1 MDRKPRRHGLD
12 GFTLIEMLVVIAIIS
27 MLAGLLLP
35 SLGKARGAAQRTSC
49 LNNLRQIGIGVQQY
63 LDGPG
68 GHRYYPYP
76 KEDELWV
83 EPGTNNLNRW
93 EGFSGASFLAS
104 LYWSGV
110 LREPG
115 VFICPNTGDSSD
127 RGAAYGRN
135 PPQIGQTGPLPPN
148 PPGWNP
154 QFEKPYGSHLSYA
167 SRAQWTMPRGAP
179 ITSGRICNNTVIA
192 SDDTD
197 GTPNHPDG
205 FCVLFTD
212 GHVDFIYSDRVLNGL
227 AGMVGWTPPL
237 DTIGN

>member
-1 MDRKPRRHGLD
+1 MDWKPWRGKSG

-49 LNNLRQIGIGVQQY
+49 LNNLRQIGIAIQQY

-68 GHRYYPYP
+68 GHRFYPYP
-76 KEDELWV
+76 TEDEEWMQ
-83 EPGTNNLNRW
+83 PGTAALNRW

-110 LREPG
+110 LRETK
-115 VFICPNTGDSSD
+115 VFICPNTGDD
-127 RGAAYGRN
+127 NARGAVYGRN
-135 PPQIGQTGPLPPN
+135 PPSADSSEPALPN

-154 QFEKPYGSHLSYA
+154 QFEKPYGSHVSYA
-167 SRAQWTMPRGAP
+167 SRAQWTMPKGAP
-179 ITSGRICNNTVIA
+179 LTSGCLHTNTVIA

-212 GHVDFIYSDRVLNGL
+212 GHVDFIYSDRVLNGP
-227 AGMVGWTPPL
+227 AGMVGWTQPL
-237 DTIGN
+237 DMIDN